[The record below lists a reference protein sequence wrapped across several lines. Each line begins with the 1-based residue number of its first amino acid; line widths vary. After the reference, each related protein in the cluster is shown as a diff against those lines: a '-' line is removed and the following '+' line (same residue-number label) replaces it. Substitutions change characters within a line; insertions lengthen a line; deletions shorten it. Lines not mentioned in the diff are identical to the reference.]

1 MAIDNDFTQQILSWY
16 EVHQRQLPW
25 RNISDPYRIWVSEII
40 LQQTR
45 ITQGYEYYL
54 RFIKAFPTVANLA
67 HADEDEVLKLW
78 QGLGYYSRA
87 RNMRELLHKRFS
99 TSIRANSRL
108 PIKKCCLLKE

>member
-45 ITQGYEYYL
+45 ITQGYE
-54 RFIKAFPTVANLA
+54 
-67 HADEDEVLKLW
+67 
-78 QGLGYYSRA
+78 
-87 RNMRELLHKRFS
+87 
-99 TSIRANSRL
+99 
-108 PIKKCCLLKE
+108 